1 MDNLKD
7 WALGVASKISKVNVT
22 ERQAGDVVILGLEG
36 NIVTGENADI
46 MRGHIR
52 RLLAEGR
59 RKFLLDMAQVRWIDS
74 IGIGELVS
82 ALVSITRAG
91 GQIKLLKVRGNIKEQ
106 LTITGMHSI
115 FAIYDDESVALNDYL

>member
-7 WALGVASKISKVNVT
+7 WALGVASKISKVSIT
-22 ERQAGDVVILGLEG
+22 ERQAGDVIILGVEG
-36 NIVTGENADI
+36 NIVTGESAD
-46 MRGHIR
+46 MVRGSIQ

-82 ALVSITRAG
+82 ALVSVTRAG
-91 GQIKLLKVRGNIKEQ
+91 GQIKLLKVRDNIKEQ
-106 LTITGMHSI
+106 LSITGIQTI
-115 FAIYDDESVALNDYL
+115 FAIYDDESEALNDYL

>member
-7 WALGVASKISKVNVT
+7 WALGVASKISKVSIT
-22 ERQAGDVVILGLEG
+22 ERQAGDVTILGVEG
-36 NIVTGENADI
+36 NIVTGESAD
-46 MRGHIR
+46 MVRGSIR

-82 ALVSITRAG
+82 ALVSITREG
-91 GQIKLLKVRGNIKEQ
+91 GQIKLLKVRRNIEEQ
-106 LTITGMHSI
+106 LSITGINTI
-115 FAIYDDESVALNDYL
+115 FAIYNDESEALNDYL

>member
-7 WALGVASKISKVNVT
+7 WALGVASKISKVIIT
-22 ERQAGDVVILGLEG
+22 ERQAGDVTILSVEG
-36 NIVTGENADI
+36 NIITGESAD
-46 MRGHIR
+46 MVRASIR

-82 ALVSITRAG
+82 ALVSITREG
-91 GQIKLLKVRGNIKEQ
+91 GQIKLLKVREHIKEQ
-106 LTITGMHSI
+106 LAITGMHTI
-115 FAIYDDESVALNDYL
+115 FAIYNDETEALNDYL